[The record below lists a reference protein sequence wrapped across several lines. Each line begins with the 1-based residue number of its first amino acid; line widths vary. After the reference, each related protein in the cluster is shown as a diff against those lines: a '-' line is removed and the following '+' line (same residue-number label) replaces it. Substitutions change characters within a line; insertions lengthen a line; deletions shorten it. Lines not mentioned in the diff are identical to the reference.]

1 MDDKL
6 MEQCRREFERRVK
19 QAAFVAL
26 PALSWVRAFQAEPAG
41 GPPGRAKF
49 RRSGQ
54 KRASGPKT
62 ARVGRPLMRYSPK
75 GG

>member
-19 QAAFVAL
+19 QAAFVAF
-26 PALSWVRAFQAEPAG
+26 PALSWVRAFQAEPA

-54 KRASGPKT
+54 KRASRPKT
-62 ARVGRPLMRYSPK
+62 DRVGRPLVHY
-75 GG
+75 

>member
-26 PALSWVRAFQAEPAG
+26 PALSWVRAFRAEPAG
-41 GPPGRAKF
+41 GPPGRRNSADRAKN
-49 RRSGQ
+49 
-54 KRASGPKT
+54 GPP
-62 ARVGRPLMRYSPK
+62 GRKPPA
-75 GG
+75 